1 MHSFVGNLRF
11 QPYAK
16 IQFKNYSLT
25 LELPI
30 VEKNPHKFKIDKK
43 ELSSR
48 RYFIDATRD
57 EVKSMKEKMSLNR
70 TRDRDITARQPL
82 LEASNESKHTK
93 TGLFN
98 T

>member
-1 MHSFVGNLRF
+1 MLYFTTICL
-11 QPYAK
+11 
-16 IQFKNYSLT
+16 IQFYKYSLT
-25 LELPI
+25 LKLPI

-57 EVKSMKEKMSLNR
+57 EVKSMKEKMSFR

-82 LEASNESKHTK
+82 LEASNESKYTEYACSIHK
-93 TGLFN
+93 
-98 T
+98 